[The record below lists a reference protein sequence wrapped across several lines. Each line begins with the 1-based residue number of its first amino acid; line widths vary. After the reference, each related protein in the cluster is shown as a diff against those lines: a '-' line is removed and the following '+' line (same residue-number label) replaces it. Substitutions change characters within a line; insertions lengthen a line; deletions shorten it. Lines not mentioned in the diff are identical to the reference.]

1 MTHEPGS
8 RRISSGGLPSS
19 AARAAS
25 PTDSRDS
32 ELDLSVP
39 DWLIEHPEALRRLEK
54 FGIDYHCGG
63 KSLATACRERGL
75 DPQQTLID
83 LKSAPRKESF

>member
-1 MTHEPGS
+1 MTNEPDS

-19 AARAAS
+19 AAQAAS
-25 PTDSRDS
+25 PTDLADS
-32 ELDLSVP
+32 ELELSVP
-39 DWLIEHPEALRRLEK
+39 DWLIEHPEALRRLEEL
-54 FGIDYHCGG
+54 GIDYHCGG